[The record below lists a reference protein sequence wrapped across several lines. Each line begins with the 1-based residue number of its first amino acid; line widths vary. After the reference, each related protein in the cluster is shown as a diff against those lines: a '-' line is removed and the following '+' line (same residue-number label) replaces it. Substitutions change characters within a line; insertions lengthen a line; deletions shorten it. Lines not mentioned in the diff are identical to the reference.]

1 MSSGRD
7 AAFGPS
13 ALAARLAPLIGAQ
26 AEAALAV
33 ALSGGADSVA
43 LLAAAAELAAA
54 PLAALGPR
62 LRLRAIYVDHG
73 LEAAVPLAAAAGAA
87 AARLGVPL
95 ERLSV
100 RIETGRGESLEA
112 AARTAR
118 YAAFAGAL
126 APGECLV
133 TAHHREDQAETLLL
147 QLVRGAGLPGLASMP
162 ASARLGPGWLLRP
175 LLDVPRAALR
185 AFAEARGL
193 PWHEDPMNADPRYDR
208 AYLRREL
215 WPLIEARWPAAATT
229 LSRSAGHL
237 AAAQRLLDEA
247 SADYVKSLARG
258 AALSVSGLQ
267 QLSPERCAEV
277 LRFWLRSRR
286 LPVPPARRLALL
298 ADEVFAARRDG
309 SPKLVWPG
317 VELRRFDGRLYAF
330 APLPPLPVADG
341 TPLPAPPGALELGA
355 LGRVVARWRRG
366 PSTLDVTDTDRLVV
380 GRRAGG
386 EMLRLEPHGPSRPL
400 KDWLRE
406 ARVPPW
412 LRARALLVREGAALV
427 AVVLPQRTL
436 IEVSRRALPDA
447 PGLALE
453 WQDAPEALVA
463 AKFVETGGPFL

>member
-1 MSSGRD
+1 MRPGRNLAFD
-7 AAFGPS
+7 AAELG
-13 ALAARLAPLIGAQ
+13 RGLAPLIGAQ
-26 AEAALAV
+26 EEAALVV

-43 LLAAAAELAAA
+43 LLAAAAELCAA

-73 LEAAVPLAAAAGAA
+73 LTAAAPLAAAASAA
-87 AARLGVPL
+87 AGRLGVPL
-95 ERLSV
+95 AVLTV
-100 RIETGRGESLEA
+100 KVETGRGESVEA

-118 YAAFAGAL
+118 YAALAAAL
-126 APGECLV
+126 APGECLL

-162 ASARLGPGWLLRP
+162 AAAPLGHAWLLRP

-185 AFAEARGL
+185 AYAASRGL
-193 PWHEDPMNADPRYDR
+193 PWHEDPMNTDPRFDR
-208 AYLRREL
+208 AYLRGTL

-229 LSRSAGHL
+229 IARSAGHL

-247 SADYVKSLARG
+247 SADYVKSLERG
-258 AALSVSGLQ
+258 PALSIHGLR
-267 QLSPERCAEV
+267 QLSAERRAEV
-277 LRFWLRSRR
+277 LRYWLRSRR

-298 ADEVFAARRDG
+298 AEEVFAARGDG
-309 SPKLVWPG
+309 APQLAWPG

-330 APLPPLPVADG
+330 APLPPLPLAPG

-355 LGRVVARWRRG
+355 LGRIVAHWRRG
-366 PSTLDVTDTDRLVV
+366 PATLDVTDTDGLTVE
-380 GRRAGG
+380 GRRGG
-386 EMLRLEPHGPSRPL
+386 EKLRLEPRGPTRPL

-412 LRARALLVREGAALV
+412 ARVRAVLVREGAALV
-427 AVVLPQRTL
+427 AVVLPHATL
-436 IEVSRRALPDA
+436 IEASRRALPDA

-453 WQDAPEALVA
+453 WQDAPEVLEPS
-463 AKFVETGGPFL
+463 KFIEPRGPFL